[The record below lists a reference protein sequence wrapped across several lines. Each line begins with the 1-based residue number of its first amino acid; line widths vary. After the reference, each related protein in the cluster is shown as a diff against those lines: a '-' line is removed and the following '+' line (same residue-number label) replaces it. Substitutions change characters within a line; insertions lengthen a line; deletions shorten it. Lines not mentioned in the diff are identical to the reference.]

1 MESQLEIYDLS
12 LKKTDEELC
21 GDKVKIYSN
30 KEKTII
36 VLSDGLGSGV
46 KANILATM
54 TSEIIVKML
63 SENIPLEEVINTIIS
78 TLPICQIRKI
88 AYATFTILE
97 IDNNTYKY
105 KVVNFDNPK
114 VFVFK
119 NKKIM
124 HMDRESRQVIDKK
137 INIFENKLDEGDF
150 IGIISDGVMYAGLGS
165 SFNFGWGWDNIG
177 LFIENI
183 LNSENETKPTAQEIV
198 YKVITNTHKL
208 YGGIVGDDASFAGI
222 MLREKKS
229 IIIFT
234 GPPLNK
240 EDDFKIVKRLLDFN
254 GRKIV
259 CGGTTGN
266 IVGRY
271 LNSEPE
277 VDILTMTHDTPP
289 IARLKKID
297 LVTEGI
303 LTMTKALDYLKEFGT
318 DSVSLSKNGQN
329 GAVMLAKEII
339 AADSI
344 KFIVGQKINEYYQ
357 NPELPSQ
364 ISIRKN
370 LIKDFAVFLLE
381 QKKEVSIEYC

>member
-1 MESQLEIYDLS
+1 
-12 LKKTDEELC
+12 
-21 GDKVKIYSN
+21 
-30 KEKTII
+30 
-36 VLSDGLGSGV
+36 
-46 KANILATM
+46 
-54 TSEIIVKML
+54 
-63 SENIPLEEVINTIIS
+63 
-78 TLPICQIRKI
+78 
-88 AYATFTILE
+88 
-97 IDNNTYKY
+97 
-105 KVVNFDNPK
+105 
-114 VFVFK
+114 
-119 NKKIM
+119 
-124 HMDRESRQVIDKK
+124 MDRESRQVIDKK
-137 INIFENKLDEGDF
+137 INILENKLDEGDF